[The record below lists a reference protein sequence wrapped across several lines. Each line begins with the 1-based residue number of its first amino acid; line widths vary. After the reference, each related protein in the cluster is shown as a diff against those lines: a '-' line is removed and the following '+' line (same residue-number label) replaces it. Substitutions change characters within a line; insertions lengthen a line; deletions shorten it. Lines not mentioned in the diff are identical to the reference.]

1 MKVRVTLLSVLV
13 YYCSIPSPV
22 INSVCLFGLG
32 TEMTPLPEELL

>member
-13 YYCSIPSPV
+13 YYCSIPSAE

-32 TEMTPLPEELL
+32 AEMTPLPKQSL